1 MQVEFKRASFQPGD
15 NGEVTILG
23 ASFLNIDRGREIILP
38 GAYKKHVEAFNDKG
52 RLLID
57 HKNSAYTLA
66 GHVKESFE
74 TSRGLVV
81 KGAFS
86 GDDTGQWARRKIQD
100 GTLKSASIGH
110 YVHAEKIARE
120 PEVKQLWAEHGYTP
134 TDADLR
140 EIKKGPVRILMECE
154 PVECSFVAVPM
165 NDNARVLEV
174 KSLMEIEKK
183 KGATF
188 NKVNRSSLV
197 KVFSLVKD
205 MLKSAKLEEEATQ
218 QEPVVISQEAKA
230 VEQTEVKVVST
241 DQSDRLRKLRLE
253 LAMVDFQYSQL
264 KTSGGHDC
272 G

>member
-1 MQVEFKRASFQPGD
+1 
-15 NGEVTILG
+15 
-23 ASFLNIDRGREIILP
+23 
-38 GAYKKHVEAFNDKG
+38 
-52 RLLID
+52 
-57 HKNSAYTLA
+57 
-66 GHVKESFE
+66 
-74 TSRGLVV
+74 
-81 KGAFS
+81 
-86 GDDTGQWARRKIQD
+86 
-100 GTLKSASIGH
+100 
-110 YVHAEKIARE
+110 
-120 PEVKQLWAEHGYTP
+120 
-134 TDADLR
+134 
-140 EIKKGPVRILMECE
+140 
-154 PVECSFVAVPM
+154 
-165 NDNARVLEV
+165 
-174 KSLMEIEKK
+174 MEIEKK